1 MREVAADP
9 DALLITLAGGSIAP
23 SMMITEFDP
32 VMHVVA
38 DCLTALPAS
47 RNVRKNG
54 PSEIAEFLGITIAA
68 SD

>member
-38 DCLTALPAS
+38 DCLNALPS
-47 RNVRKNG
+47 TRDGCKKG

>member
-9 DALLITLAGGSIAP
+9 DALLITLGGGSIAP

-38 DCLTALPAS
+38 DCLNALPAT
-47 RNVRKNG
+47 RDMCKKG